1 MNKDILGNRYEI
13 INKIGEGGMAKVY
26 KAKDNLLNRF
36 VAIKVLK
43 DEFRNDDEFITKF
56 DKEAKAAASLSHPNI
71 VNVYDVGIDSGI
83 RYIVMEL
90 LEGKTLKEV
99 IKKREEFLTDN
110 EIIDITYQIAS
121 ALEHAH
127 SKNIIHRDIKPENI
141 IVDENNTVKVA
152 DFGIARAV
160 NNSTIVNTKKVLGS
174 VHYTSPEQARGGV
187 VDKRTDIYSL
197 GILMYELS
205 TGRVPFD
212 GDTHISIALKHI
224 KGEVLNPTKINSN
237 LSIGIEK
244 IILKSI
250 MKNPE
255 QRYNGAEELISD
267 LEKASR
273 KLDNEIIV
281 EDIEKY
287 MGETKYLPLIEDDDF
302 MTKKIVNKNKKKKEK
317 KERKKVSVF
326 TVLVVILVALLFT
339 LGVFTILS
347 LDDIANKLD
356 NEIVTVPNVEGLE
369 AKEGAKILND
379 SGFSVDATK
388 RKYSTAV
395 KEGYIISQSYK
406 EGEELKKGF
415 TIEIVISSGSK
426 LITVPNVIHDD
437 FVNGKIE
444 IENLNLILGEVIYE
458 YSDLPKGTIIDQ
470 EPIAGKE
477 FMVNSKVNLVV
488 SQGLES
494 SSVLLPSIID
504 LTIEEATA
512 RLESINVSIGE
523 ISYISD
529 ENFENGKINKQ
540 NILAGTEVEE
550 GSSVDVV
557 VTQNEDTTTE
567 NGETEDPEK
576 NTLIEKVFVI
586 PLNFEEEKNIVKV
599 ETIIDGKTETVY
611 EKEHYKSEGSVRITV
626 QAKGEVT
633 LKFYYGDKLISQQS
647 RTFE

>member
-1 MNKDILGNRYEI
+1 MNKEILGNRYEI

-43 DEFRNDDEFITKF
+43 DEFKNDDEFIAKF

-71 VNVYDVGIDSGI
+71 VNVYDVGIDSDI

-90 LEGKTLKEV
+90 LEGITLKEV
-99 IKKREEFLTDN
+99 IKNRADFLTNN
-110 EIIDITYQIAS
+110 EIIDIAYQIAS

-127 SKNIIHRDIKPENI
+127 SNNIIHRDIKPENI
-141 IVDENNTVKVA
+141 ILDDNNTVKVA

-160 NNSTIVNTKKVLGS
+160 NNSTIVNTKKILGS
-174 VHYTSPEQARGGV
+174 VHYSSPEQARGGI

-197 GILMYELS
+197 GILIYELS

-224 KGEVLNPTKINSN
+224 KGEVLSPIKINDA
-237 LSIGIEK
+237 LSFGIEK

-255 QRYNGAEELISD
+255 QRYNNAEELMSD

-273 KLDNEIIV
+273 RLDNEIVV
-281 EDIEKY
+281 EDDFEVNL
-287 MGETKYLPLIEDDDF
+287 GETKYLPLIEDDDF
-302 MTKKIVNKNKKKKEK
+302 MPKRKNNKKKEK
-317 KERKKVSVF
+317 KIKKNKLSGF
-326 TVLVVILVALLFT
+326 FVLIIILIALLIS
-339 LGVFTILS
+339 LGIFTIIS
-347 LDDIANKLD
+347 LDNIANKFD
-356 NEIVTVPNVEGLE
+356 NEIVNVPNVEGLE
-369 AKEGAKILND
+369 AKEGAKLLNE

-388 RKYSTAV
+388 RTYSTIV
-395 KEGYIISQSYK
+395 KEGNIISQSYK
-406 EGEELKKGF
+406 EGEKLKKGY

-426 LITVPNVIHDD
+426 LISVPNVIHDD

-444 IENLNLILGEVIYE
+444 LENINLILGEVTYE
-458 YSDLPKGTIIDQ
+458 YSDLPKNTIIDQ
-470 EPIAGKE
+470 DPIAGKE
-477 FMVNSKVNLVV
+477 LMVNSKVNLVV

-504 LTIEEATA
+504 LTIEEATE
-512 RLESINVSIGE
+512 RLSNIDISIGN

-529 ENFENGKINKQ
+529 ENFGNGKINAQ
-540 NILAGTEVEE
+540 SVLAGTEIEE
-550 GSSVDVV
+550 GSSVDVI
-557 VTQNEDTTTE
+557 VTQNEDKITE
-567 NGETEDPEK
+567 NGEIEELDN

-599 ETIIDGKTETVY
+599 ETVIEGSSEIVY
-611 EKEHYKSEGSVRITV
+611 EAEHYKTEGSVRVTV
-626 QAKGEVT
+626 KAKGEVT
-633 LKFYYGDKLISQQS
+633 LKFYYGDKMISQQN
-647 RTFE
+647 RIFE

>member
-43 DEFRNDDEFITKF
+43 DEFKNDEEFIAKF

-90 LEGKTLKEV
+90 LEGITLKEV
-99 IKKREEFLTDN
+99 IKKRTEFLTDN
-110 EIIDITYQIAS
+110 EIIDIIYQIAS

-141 IVDENNTVKVA
+141 IVDDNNTVKVA

-205 TGRVPFD
+205 TRRVPFD

-224 KGEVLNPTKINSN
+224 KGEVLNPTKVNSN
-237 LSIGIEK
+237 LSLGIEK

-281 EDIEKY
+281 EDIEKD
-287 MGETKYLPLIEDDDF
+287 MGETKYLPLIEDDEF
-302 MTKKIVNKNKKKKEK
+302 MTKKIVNKKKKTNEK
-317 KERKKVSVF
+317 KERKKLSVF
-326 TVLVVILVALLFT
+326 SVLVIILVALLFT
-339 LGVFTILS
+339 LGIFTIIS
-347 LDDIANKLD
+347 LDNIANKLD
-356 NEIVTVPNVEGLE
+356 NEIVIVPNVEGFE
-369 AKEGAKILND
+369 ATEGAKILND

-388 RKYSTAV
+388 RKYSTTV
-395 KEGYIISQSYK
+395 KDGYIISQSYE
-406 EGEELKKGF
+406 EGEELKKGY

-444 IENLNLILGEVIYE
+444 LENLNLVLGEVTYE

-470 EPIAGKE
+470 DPIAGKE

-494 SSVLLPSIID
+494 SSVLLPSVID
-504 LTIEEATA
+504 LTIEEATE
-512 RLESINVSIGE
+512 RLESINITIGN

-540 NILAGTEVEE
+540 SILAGTEVEE

-557 VTQNEDTTTE
+557 VTKNEETTTG
-567 NGETEDPEK
+567 NGEIENPDE

-599 ETIIDGKTETVY
+599 ETIIDGNSEIVY
-611 EKEHYKSEGSVRITV
+611 EEEHFKSEGSVRVTV
-626 QAKGEVT
+626 QSKGEVT
-633 LKFYYGDKLISQQS
+633 LKFYYGDKLISQQN

>member
-1 MNKDILGNRYEI
+1 MNKEILGNRYEI

-174 VHYTSPEQARGGV
+174 VHYTSPEQARGGI

-273 KLDNEIIV
+273 KLDNEIII

-444 IENLNLILGEVIYE
+444 IENLNLILGEVTYE

-504 LTIEEATA
+504 LTIEEAIA
-512 RLESINVSIGE
+512 RLESINISIGE

>member
-174 VHYTSPEQARGGV
+174 VHYTSPEQARGGI

-212 GDTHISIALKHI
+212 GDTHI
-224 KGEVLNPTKINSN
+224 
-237 LSIGIEK
+237 
-244 IILKSI
+244 
-250 MKNPE
+250 
-255 QRYNGAEELISD
+255 
-267 LEKASR
+267 
-273 KLDNEIIV
+273 
-281 EDIEKY
+281 
-287 MGETKYLPLIEDDDF
+287 PLIEDDDF

-444 IENLNLILGEVIYE
+444 IENLNLILGEVTYE

-504 LTIEEATA
+504 LTIEEAIA
-512 RLESINVSIGE
+512 RLESINISIGE